1 MISEE
6 ELYDMQLMLREGH
19 EWNYMLKKGIIE
31 FVKYKDDKIYKMARA
46 LELIDEYVKSIDNAK
61 RYVQDGPHQP
71 TEEETVSHC
80 KDASL
85 YHIRKALSEVIE

>member
-61 RYVQDGPHQP
+61 RYVQDGPHEE
-71 TEEETVSHC
+71 TEEQAVKATTS
-80 KDASL
+80 AAL
-85 YHIRKALSEVIE
+85 YHIREALSEVIE